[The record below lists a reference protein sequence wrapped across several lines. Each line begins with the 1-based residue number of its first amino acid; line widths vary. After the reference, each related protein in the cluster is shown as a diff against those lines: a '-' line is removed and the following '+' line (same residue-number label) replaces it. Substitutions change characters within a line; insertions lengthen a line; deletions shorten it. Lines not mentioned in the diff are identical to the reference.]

1 MDAQGNK
8 AECVLYFELVGKTP
22 YVYAYLDEHM
32 TKIKCIMGRDQKFKS
47 VNQNRELSK
56 LCPVY
61 DYFSVA
67 VKNIMIKSNQEKKE
81 VYFLMVSEEQWVGH
95 GRRNRK
101 QEMITFHLYTRN
113 SRGNRKPS
121 MSKDYLL

>member
-1 MDAQGNK
+1 M
-8 AECVLYFELVGKTP
+8 P
-22 YVYAYLDEHM
+22 
-32 TKIKCIMGRDQKFKS
+32 CI
-47 VNQNRELSK
+47 
-56 LCPVY
+56 

-67 VKNIMIKSNQEKKE
+67 VKNIKIKSNQEKKE
-81 VYFLMVSEEQWVGH
+81 VYFLMVSEEQCVGH

-101 QEMITFHLYTRN
+101 QETTTFHLYTRN